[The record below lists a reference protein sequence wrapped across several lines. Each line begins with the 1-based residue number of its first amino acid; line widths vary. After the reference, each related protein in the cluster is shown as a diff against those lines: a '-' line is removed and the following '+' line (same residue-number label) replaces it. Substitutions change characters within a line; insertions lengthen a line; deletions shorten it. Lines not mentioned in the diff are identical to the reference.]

1 MDILKKINGKY
12 WNSVTWVN
20 ADNSYYMKLL
30 KAYISNDIGTTETE
44 KVYKLDI

>member
-1 MDILKKINGKY
+1 MDILKKLMGNTGTVSHESMQI
-12 WNSVTWVN
+12 
-20 ADNSYYMKLL
+20 SYYMKLL